1 MTLPDGVFRFLS
13 LCGQRPGSAAVA
25 QRLPSVL
32 AAVPS
37 FDELATAAEQHGME
51 PLVLAHIERTG
62 LAIPADLHARLRA
75 RRTQHAHAAA
85 VRARVVADVARAMAQ
100 ARVPFLV
107 LKGAALA
114 HLVYDDSRLRPMRD
128 VDLLIRKHDAGRA
141 HDVLIGCGFRSSG
154 GALPPRHHH
163 LPGMAKTQDGATVTI
178 ELHHELM
185 ERTPFLGPRG
195 YDDLLCRCQPF
206 EWGGMSYQ
214 TLGCEDML
222 WHVYAHAFVLHPMH
236 PGAIRLLS
244 VADLVH
250 ATEAWIDRIDWTRL
264 RREYGRLLRA
274 LQVLHDLVPWS
285 PHVAEVLREQVE
297 RPATSIR
304 AYPIRFGSVLVRAD
318 SGRPLAAGVAVPDA
332 IRHHSLASLGL
343 VPSRR
348 PSGTSRAPGRTGR
361 HEAPPE
367 MVRTAQDRCRSGL
380 IERTLERRF
389 VLVHA
394 LARIATPRACTAPM
408 SGLPESPRVLD
419 IGTLGQPRDVASAVG
434 GLGAAGGEGPSCG
447 RSLHRRGR
455 AGKAASFSGRRGQP

>member
-1 MTLPDGVFRFLS
+1 MTTLSDGEFRLLS
-13 LCGQRPGSAAVA
+13 VCLQRPGAVVVGR
-25 QRLPSVL
+25 QLPTAL

-37 FDELATAAEQHGME
+37 LAEFLDAAEQHGLE
-51 PLVLAHIERTG
+51 PLVFAHITRAG
-62 LAIPADLHARLRA
+62 LTIPSDSHDRLRA
-75 RRTQHAHAAA
+75 RQVQHAHAAA
-85 VRARVVADVARAMAQ
+85 VRASMFTSVACAMAQ

-114 HLVYDDSRLRPMRD
+114 HLVYDAPRLRPMRD
-128 VDLLIRKHDAGRA
+128 VDLLIPKADGGRA
-141 HDVLIGCGFRSSG
+141 QDVLKRCGFTPSG
-154 GALPPRHHH
+154 IAVPSRHHH
-163 LPGMAKTQDGATVTI
+163 SMGMARTLEGATVTI

-185 ERTPFLGPRG
+185 VRTPFVEPRN
-195 YDDLLCRCQPF
+195 YDDLIRRSQSF

-304 AYPIRFGSVLVRAD
+304 AYPIDLDPYRSVPIPVVLW
-318 SGRPLAAGVAVPDA
+318 
-332 IRHHSLASLGL
+332 
-343 VPSRR
+343 
-348 PSGTSRAPGRTGR
+348 
-361 HEAPPE
+361 PPE
-367 MVRTAQDRCRSGL
+367 WRFRMRYGITAWPRWVWFRVVGHPAHL
-380 IERTLERRF
+380 ALPAGRAVMRR
-389 VLVHA
+389 L
-394 LARIATPRACTAPM
+394 PRWF
-408 SGLPESPRVLD
+408 G
-419 IGTLGQPRDVASAVG
+419 
-434 GLGAAGGEGPSCG
+434 
-447 RSLHRRGR
+447 LHRTD
-455 AGKAASFSGRRGQP
+455 AGQV